1 MEIEKQMLDSNDPH
15 TLEIRMT
22 IVTALLA
29 TTIFNESLDSL
40 KYCDFYNGKL
50 KSASKQFEIQITN
63 KCNNMVNDLWKFNE
77 VASSDLTQSIRDVA
91 AHIAMLKPS
100 EIVTMASALK
110 EGKLQFK

>member
-29 TTIFNESLDSL
+29 TTIFNE
-40 KYCDFYNGKL
+40 FYNGKL